1 MNLLLINP
9 FITVSELTVDLA
21 EPLGLVYL
29 ATYVKEKF
37 GDQITISVL
46 DLYEMGADK
55 PKRLAN
61 GYYMLGIDDKQLIR
75 NKIEEFSPDLIGV
88 TCNFTAYAPDALRT
102 AAIAH
107 SCTPDVPMVMGGA
120 HATMDPETIMRENP
134 FIDYIVREEGEA
146 TLEEMIRALQGEMP
160 ISSVDGLVYRTVD
173 GQIKHSPDRKFIK
186 NLDDIPIPD
195 RSYIRM
201 DRYSTFPRLS
211 TWYTRKKPIA
221 SIITS
226 RGCPYD
232 CVFCS
237 TKVMWRR
244 RWRGSSVERIIE
256 EIEYL
261 EREYAVKEVTIFDDQ
276 FFTKKDRVLDF
287 CNYFA
292 NREKKIAFS
301 YDAGTSPWLVDEHM
315 LTMLKKAG
323 FYSIRFPIETGNEK
337 TLVYVNKP
345 VKLQQSLD
353 LIQAANK
360 LGFWTSGNFILG
372 FPYEERK
379 QMEDT
384 VRYAYN
390 SGLDFASFI
399 AARPHKGSEMYETF
413 KKEGLLDKGIAHTSL
428 YDVSDYDTTK
438 LTAKEITEII
448 QKASSGWYF
457 HKLKFFLNPY
467 NFVNFFLP
475 KLQSW
480 EDFTYM
486 FRIFFV
492 LVKARIIPL
501 LRKKI
506 IGTSSLIKARS
517 TE

>member
-29 ATYVKEKF
+29 ATYAKEKF
-37 GDQITISVL
+37 GDDIEISIL

-55 PKRLAN
+55 PRRLDN
-61 GYYMLGIDDKQLIR
+61 GYFLLGIDDEALIR
-75 NKIEEFSPDLIGV
+75 QRIEAFAPDLIGV
-88 TCNFTAYAPDALRT
+88 TCNFTAYAPDAIR
-102 AAIAH
+102 AAEIAH
-107 SCTPDVPMVMGGA
+107 SIAPDVPLVMGGA
-120 HATMDPETIMRENP
+120 HATMAPEALLEENP
-134 FIDYIVREEGEA
+134 FIDFIVREEGEV
-146 TLEEMIRALQGEMP
+146 TLEELLLAIRGEREVA
-160 ISSVDGLVYRTVD
+160 SVDGLVFRSEE
-173 GQIKHSPDRKFIK
+173 GQIVRTPDRKFIK
-186 NLDDIPIPD
+186 DLNDIPIPD

-261 EREYAVKEVTIFDDQ
+261 EREYNVKEVTIFDDQ
-276 FFTKKDRVLDF
+276 FFTRRERVREF
-287 CNYFA
+287 CRYFIQ
-292 NREKKIAFS
+292 REKKIAFS
-301 YDAGTSPWLVDEHM
+301 YDAGTSPWLVDEDM
-315 LTMLKKAG
+315 LVLLKQAG
-323 FYSIRFPIETGNEK
+323 FYSIRFPIETGNEE
-337 TLVYVNKP
+337 TLAYVNKP
-345 VKLQQSLD
+345 VKLDKSLD
-353 LIQAANK
+353 LIRVANK

-372 FPYEERK
+372 FPYEERE
-379 QMEDT
+379 QMDDT
-384 VRYAYN
+384 IRYAYN

-448 QKASSGWYF
+448 QRAARGWYV
-457 HKLKFFLNPY
+457 HKVKFFLNPR
-467 NFVNFFLP
+467 NFVNAFLP

-480 EDFTYM
+480 DDLKYM
-486 FRIFFV
+486 TRIVFV
-492 LVKARIIPL
+492 LLKARIIPL
-501 LRKKI
+501 IKKRYF
-506 IGTSSLIKARS
+506 GSGSQAKVHS
-517 TE
+517 TA